1 MGQDLFLKMISTSED
16 EINAMADTGMFN
28 GIIEGYLIATLRSL
42 DYSDPDIQEAVR
54 TLHRLLD
61 SMDAAEA
68 RQEYIDMNSIRI
80 YI

>member
-1 MGQDLFLKMISTSED
+1 MSQDLFTRMMSTLED

-28 GIIEGYLIATLRSL
+28 SIIEGYLIATLRSL

-54 TLHRLLD
+54 ALHRLFD

-68 RQEYIDMNSIRI
+68 RNEYI
-80 YI
+80 